1 MAPKNPP
8 SGEGR
13 IAAEMADLARRQTS
27 APAIQ
32 PTPGSGGFGI
42 SGDVG
47 EGFDREV
54 ERAEIEGYDVFSG
67 DARTPRETVNTN
79 TNTTPAG
86 PTEAEIQR
94 GIDRRNILN
103 TLRGV
108 MADYGLS
115 SLMGRIEQLVQEDYS
130 PEAALVAIRETP
142 EYKTRFPA
150 MDALARKNRRIT
162 EAEYIAFERDAAQLE
177 RAYGLPAGMLGK
189 DSVTNLLTNEVSAR
203 ELEERVTMAAAGA
216 FQASQEVKDTFKEYY
231 SIDSGGL
238 TAYFL
243 DPNKALPLLNKQY
256 ASAQIGA
263 EAAIKGLGI
272 GSTLAEEINMMGIS
286 REQARQGF
294 GQAASQKAFTEGRG
308 DIVTQEELVTGNV
321 MGNEQAQQ
329 NIQRAAGARAGR
341 FQGGGDF
348 LSTNQG
354 AVGLGTAATR

>member
-1 MAPKNPP
+1 MAPKKPVRNNA
-8 SGEGR
+8 SGSSP
-13 IAAEMADLARRQTS
+13 AAVNAAAANR
-27 APAIQ
+27 PA
-32 PTPGSGGFGI
+32 
-42 SGDVG
+42 
-47 EGFDREV
+47 
-54 ERAEIEGYDVFSG
+54 
-67 DARTPRETVNTN
+67 
-79 TNTTPAG
+79 TPAPVVDTG
-86 PTEAEIQR
+86 PKLTELTGIGREGPTTDIYNNPKIPGQTYLAGTYTPAAATPVKTEAEIQR
-94 GIDRRNILN
+94 DIDRRNILN

-115 SLMGRIEQLVQEDYS
+115 SLMGRIEQLVQQDYS
-130 PEAALVAIRETP
+130 PEAAMVAIRETP

-216 FQASQEVKDTFKEYY
+216 FQASQEVKDTFKQYY

-321 MGNEQAQQ
+321 MGNEQAQR
-329 NIQRAAGARAGR
+329 NIERAAGARAGR
-341 FQGGGDF
+341 FQGGGEF